1 MLASWC
7 VSVYKKIL
15 QVKHFVKVFGAFDY
29 ILMATQPPLTDLVL
43 LKLLLKL
50 KVIYIYF
57 LIGMLT

>member
-15 QVKHFVKVFGAFDY
+15 QVKHFFKVF
-29 ILMATQPPLTDLVL
+29 VL

-50 KVIYIYF
+50 KVIYIYI